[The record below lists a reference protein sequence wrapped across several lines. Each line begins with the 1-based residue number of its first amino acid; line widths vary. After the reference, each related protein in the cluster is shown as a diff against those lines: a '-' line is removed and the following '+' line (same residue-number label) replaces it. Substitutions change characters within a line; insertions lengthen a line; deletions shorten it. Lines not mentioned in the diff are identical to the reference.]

1 MIKIGETFTHSFS
14 YTQEQVNTFAQVSGD
29 TNPLHTDAEYAKN
42 SMFGRCIMHGYLGG
56 CVFTKLFGTL
66 FYADGNIYMSQSMKF
81 MKPMYADH
89 TYEARLEV
97 LEVDYVKNRAKIK
110 TEIYDPATG
119 DCTTTGEAMLL
130 NKKQFVEG

>member
-1 MIKIGETFTHSFS
+1 MIKIGETFIHSFLYS
-14 YTQEQVNTFAQVSGD
+14 QEQVNTFAQVSGD
-29 TNPLHTDAEYAKN
+29 TNPLHTDAEYAKS

-81 MKPMYADH
+81 MKPMYADQK
-89 TYEARLEV
+89 YEARLEV
-97 LEVDYVKNRAKIK
+97 LEVDYIKNRAKIK
-110 TEIYDPATG
+110 TEIFDPETG
-119 DCTTTGEAMLL
+119 DCTTIGEAMLL

>member
-1 MIKIGETFTHSFS
+1 MIKIGETFIHSFLYS
-14 YTQEQVNTFAQVSGD
+14 QEQVNTFAQVSGD
-29 TNPLHTDAEYAKN
+29 TNPLHTDAEYAKS

-81 MKPMYADH
+81 MKPMYADQK
-89 TYEARLEV
+89 YEVRLEV
-97 LEVDYVKNRAKIK
+97 LEVDFIKNRAKIK
-110 TEIYDPATG
+110 TEIFDPETG
-119 DCTTTGEAMLL
+119 DCTTIGEAMLL